1 MQFDIASLLN
11 PICTM
16 SGNMKNVQFLVSQ
29 PTKSLLLLLGHMILY
44 IMNSLLV
51 HLFYN
56 PTFAI

>member
-16 SGNMKNVQFLVSQ
+16 SGNMKEVQFLVIRPQ
-29 PTKSLLLLLGHMILY
+29 KACLLLLGHMILY

>member
-29 PTKSLLLLLGHMILY
+29 PTKSLFASFGTYDI
-44 IMNSLLV
+44 V
-51 HLFYN
+51 HN
-56 PTFAI
+56 E